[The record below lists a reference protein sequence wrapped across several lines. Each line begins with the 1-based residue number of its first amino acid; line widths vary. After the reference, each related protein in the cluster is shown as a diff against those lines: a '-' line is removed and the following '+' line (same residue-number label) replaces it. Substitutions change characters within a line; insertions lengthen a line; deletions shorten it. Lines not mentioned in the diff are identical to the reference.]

1 MVGKMGDEQGNC
13 HVRQIDVKQQK
24 LTFPILNKI
33 PMQITVQLTVTNRRT
48 EQNIGRLHVHY
59 DMYGIELG

>member
-1 MVGKMGDEQGNC
+1 MGAEQGNC

-24 LTFPILNKI
+24 LTFPILNKT
-33 PMQITVQLTVTNRRT
+33 PVQKTVNRHT

>member
-1 MVGKMGDEQGNC
+1 MGAEQGNC

-33 PMQITVQLTVTNRRT
+33 PVQKTVQLTVTNRRT

-59 DMYGIELG
+59 DMYGIELGL